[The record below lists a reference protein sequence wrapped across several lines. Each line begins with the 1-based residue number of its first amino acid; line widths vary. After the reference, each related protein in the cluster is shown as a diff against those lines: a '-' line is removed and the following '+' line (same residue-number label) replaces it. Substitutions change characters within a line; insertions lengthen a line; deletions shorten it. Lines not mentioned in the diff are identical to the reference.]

1 MTLCPLQE
9 ELDSLVETRDLAR
22 KNLYDKLTECVQEL
36 EVMPLDVRHQCVSVS
51 LSCYDDSSNF
61 FTAVLISLY
70 EFYYLHSGSNSCP
83 VVLISYFF
91 ISVLFPSQRFQF
103 CTVVLISLQCSKFSA
118 KFFIPLQHFLF
129 HFNSST

>member
-70 EFYYLHSGSNSCP
+70 QFYYLHSGCNSCP
-83 VVLISYFF
+83 VVPIS
-91 ISVLFPSQRFQF
+91 SQW
-103 CTVVLISLQCSKFSA
+103 
-118 KFFIPLQHFLF
+118 FLF
-129 HFNSST
+129 LYISPISFTAVSIFYSSSDFFTMF